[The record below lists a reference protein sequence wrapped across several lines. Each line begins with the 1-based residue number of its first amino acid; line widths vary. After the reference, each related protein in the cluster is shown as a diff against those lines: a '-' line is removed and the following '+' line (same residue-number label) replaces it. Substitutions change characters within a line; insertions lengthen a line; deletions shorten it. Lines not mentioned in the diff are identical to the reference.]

1 METPLSLTLLYT
13 ANLRGNIASLPR
25 LFTLMQRLQAEQAN
39 SLILDLGRAC
49 DDAAWH
55 CQQTG
60 GRSMLIVL
68 DGMGYHAANIAG
80 TLDDQGRQ
88 KLASQVTM
96 ALVNEAHCWQHT
108 IHQYLIT
115 ATLRPKEGV
124 AGLQVC
130 LTPADCTCL
139 TSGVLYLQE
148 LGTGQIG
155 KVKIELADA
164 ARITSN
170 CCHDLAPDTPPNP
183 SITAAVEFVESEA
196 RLFQRKQSR
205 ERSS

>member
-1 METPLSLTLLYT
+1 MEAPLSLTLLYT
-13 ANLRGNIASLPR
+13 VNLRGNIAMLPR
-25 LFTLMQRLQAEQAN
+25 LFTLMQRLQAEEAN

-80 TLDDQGRQ
+80 TLDAQGRQ

-96 ALVNEAHCWQHT
+96 ALVDEANCWQQT
-108 IHQYLIT
+108 IHKCPIA
-115 ATLRPKEGV
+115 ATLRPKEGA

-130 LTPADCTCL
+130 LTPADGTYL
-139 TSGVLYLQE
+139 ARAVLYLQE

-155 KVKIELADA
+155 KVKIELADIV
-164 ARITSN
+164 RITSN